1 MTPETFNKILND
13 LLSFMLKG
21 HDQITKSSAIAFV
34 NDIILENKLA
44 LITPQN
50 SRKIA
55 TKLVEVYQLNSV
67 SAALSMKESIQN
79 LYASCLGLQMKIL
92 KEYPKTVAQLVE
104 MIVKLPHELDIVISL
119 NIYEIAKNLPEEM
132 LRT

>member
-1 MTPETFNKILND
+1 
-13 LLSFMLKG
+13 
-21 HDQITKSSAIAFV
+21 
-34 NDIILENKLA
+34 
-44 LITPQN
+44 
-50 SRKIA
+50 
-55 TKLVEVYQLNSV
+55 
-67 SAALSMKESIQN
+67 MKESIQN

>member
-92 KEYPKTVAQLVE
+92 KEYPKMVAQLVE